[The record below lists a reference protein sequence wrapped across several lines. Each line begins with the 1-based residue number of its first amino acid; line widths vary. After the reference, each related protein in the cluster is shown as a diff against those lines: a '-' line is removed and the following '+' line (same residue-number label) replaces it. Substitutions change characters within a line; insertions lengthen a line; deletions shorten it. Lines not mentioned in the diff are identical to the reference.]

1 MWIYVDVDRPRLTFL
16 YLELLGGAPVTK
28 NTLYKVTFSSSFNYV
43 VCTEGAHHSVPR
55 VSPGYALGRG
65 WRVGFFNFGSDM
77 DRVSEKN
84 ISGRIG
90 YGPGTDRVRVLSS
103 YIESIGYYWVL
114 KSLIGYGSGIS
125 IFVTFNLWIVWLDIN
140 FWISH
145 RACYLVTLIHS
156 REKQNL

>member
-1 MWIYVDVDRPRLTFL
+1 
-16 YLELLGGAPVTK
+16 
-28 NTLYKVTFSSSFNYV
+28 
-43 VCTEGAHHSVPR
+43 
-55 VSPGYALGRG
+55 
-65 WRVGFFNFGSDM
+65 M

-90 YGPGTDRVRVLSS
+90 YGSGTDRVRVLSS

-156 REKQNL
+156 LEKQNL